1 MTGVIQ
7 NKHQIKIDSEP
18 HFSGANEIR
27 FKLTVDGT
35 DRLVVDNRATPR
47 TTVTGEVYVTGILNM
62 GSNRIEAVANPDSDD
77 DALNRGYADGRYV
90 NVTGDTM
97 TGILNMGSNRIEGV
111 ANPNS
116 NDDAVNLGYADGRYV
131 NTTGDTMSGILNMGN
146 NRIEGLAEP
155 NSNDDAVNLG
165 YLNAQLGGIQA
176 ELDQTQTDLNQANSD
191 QNAFITTYRSSTDI
205 LLNRTLGGA
214 GSYVEI
220 GDFFG
225 AAGFG
230 SNAPVRVA
238 IAFWDGAAS
247 VSKIYEVSLTSTLTG
262 GQWGEMQPIS
272 DSGPA
277 VGNDFA
283 LDLKTQGTTLSM
295 RLRRFAGGS
304 SGVPVKIVLNYNE
317 AICTFTPK
325 TGTGTAAPPT
335 LETPYLR
342 PFALLNRIVTRYKCA
357 AIDGGGYIH
366 WTGNTLTWTHTMRA
380 FPYLSGPLYNYNRY
394 TNITG
399 YGTPTDI
406 GAVTTYGTVPAA
418 QQRPEYG
425 SQYITGQTGTYHMT
439 GDVSK
444 ITTKSY
450 YGQAKQIIPPNP
462 NDITPNPVGFLVY
475 VRPPDETRYQSGSFT
490 DMYAPMQSVLLNAY
504 QPAENDL
511 VIGFARL
518 TAGGPN
524 PQGWF
529 YSSLLNARM
538 APGDIIVSGPG

>member
-1 MTGVIQ
+1 MTGVIH
-7 NKHQIKIDSEP
+7 NKHQIRIDTRP
-18 HFSGANEIR
+18 HFAGAGELR

-35 DRLVVDNRATPR
+35 DRIVVDNVGGVA
-47 TTVTGEVYVTGILNM
+47 VDGILNM
-62 GSNRIEAVANPDSDD
+62 KSHRIEGVADPNSND
-77 DALNRGYADGRYV
+77 DAVNLGYADGRYV

-97 TGILNMGSNRIEGV
+97 SGILNMGSNRIEGV

-116 NDDAVNLGYADGRYV
+116 NDDAVNLGYADTRYV

-146 NRIEGLAEP
+146 NRIEGLADP

-165 YLNAQLGGIQA
+165 YLNAQLTGIQT
-176 ELDQTQTDLNQANSD
+176 ELDQTQTDLSQSNSD
-191 QNAFITTYRSSTDI
+191 QNSFLTTYRSSTDI
-205 LLNRTLGGA
+205 VETRTLGGA

-238 IAFWDGAAS
+238 VAFWDGAAS

-283 LDLKTQGTTLSM
+283 LDLRTQGTTLSM

-317 AICTFTPK
+317 AICTFTRK
-325 TGTGTAAPPT
+325 TGTGTAIPPT
-335 LETPYLR
+335 LENPYLR

-357 AIDGGGYIH
+357 GIDGGGYIH

-399 YGTPTDI
+399 YGTPPNM
-406 GAVTTYGTVPAA
+406 GALTTYGTVPAA

-439 GDVSK
+439 GNVATLSPLPAH
-444 ITTKSY
+444 KSW

-462 NDITPNPVGFLVY
+462 NNYGGGNPIGWLVY
-475 VRPPDETRYQSGSFT
+475 VRPPDETRYQSGSFA
-490 DMYAPMQSVLLNAY
+490 DMYAPMQSVMLNDY
-504 QPAENDL
+504 LPQENDL

-518 TAGGPN
+518 TAGGTDPD
-524 PQGWF
+524 GWF